1 MSLLRLI
8 SSVKSVCSLNRRR
21 EFKELLR
28 RVAPT
33 KQDSLL
39 DIGSGDGYWTNQFA
53 RYAGRTVGLE
63 PDPHALNSARRL
75 HHRRITFQQ
84 GFAEK
89 LPFADNSFDC
99 IVSVS
104 CFEHFRDA
112 QLALD
117 ECFRVLKPAGR
128 LAISV
133 DSLLPQNSRPE
144 FRSWHAQKYFVNE
157 YFGEQRLISMFTQ
170 SGLRPGREPIA
181 HLLNS
186 QHSARLRELF
196 LRNPIRWLP
205 AFPAL
210 YSMVLYFD
218 RRKPNMPG
226 QVLVATACKPAIPN
240 TEAQPRRTSH
250 SPEDISSLPY
260 ADSLS
265 SN

>member
-1 MSLLRLI
+1 MTLLRLI

-39 DIGSGDGYWTNQFA
+39 DIGSGDGYWTDQFA

-63 PDPHALNSARRL
+63 PDPHALNSARSL
-75 HHRRITFQQ
+75 HDRRITFQQ

-117 ECFRVLKPAGR
+117 ECFRVLAPGSENFFFATRFAGF
-128 LAISV
+128 
-133 DSLLPQNSRPE
+133 P
-144 FRSWHAQKYFVNE
+144 RSQLCIQWCSILTAANRICPVK
-157 YFGEQRLISMFTQ
+157 S
-170 SGLRPGREPIA
+170 
-181 HLLNS
+181 
-186 QHSARLRELF
+186 
-196 LRNPIRWLP
+196 WLP
-205 AFPAL
+205 RRASLQFQIRNRSRDVQAAL
-210 YSMVLYFD
+210 LKRF
-218 RRKPNMPG
+218 RLCHTRILFRQTN
-226 QVLVATACKPAIPN
+226 
-240 TEAQPRRTSH
+240 H
-250 SPEDISSLPY
+250 
-260 ADSLS
+260 
-265 SN
+265 